1 MEFRRGTYK
10 PGKDKLAYAAV
21 DPQATLVV
29 ARVYGP
35 RHCANCNDVAGLEL
49 YRLEGGVFALD
60 FEFRDLGNYIFV
72 VEEDGVVQTILNAK
86 VYA

>member
-1 MEFRRGTYK
+1 MKYLRGTYR
-10 PGKDKLAYAAV
+10 PGPDRLAYAAV
-21 DPQATLVV
+21 DNDAAVVV

-35 RHCANCNDVAGLEL
+35 GRPGTTHFGRDLLKLE
-49 YRLEGGVFALD
+49 RGVFALD
-60 FEFRDLGNYIFV
+60 FEFKELGNYIFV